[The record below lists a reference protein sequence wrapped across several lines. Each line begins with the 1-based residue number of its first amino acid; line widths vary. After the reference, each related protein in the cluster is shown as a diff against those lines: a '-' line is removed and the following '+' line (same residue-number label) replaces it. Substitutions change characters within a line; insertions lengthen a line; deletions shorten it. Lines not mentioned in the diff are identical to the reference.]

1 MLEICISI
9 FSMFVINFVTYAGWW
24 LEGKYVSAFK
34 HKMDNKLYFVLVF
47 VQTRLGFVETI
58 NVVGPVKV

>member
-1 MLEICISI
+1 M
-9 FSMFVINFVTYAGWW
+9 
-24 LEGKYVSAFK
+24 SAFK